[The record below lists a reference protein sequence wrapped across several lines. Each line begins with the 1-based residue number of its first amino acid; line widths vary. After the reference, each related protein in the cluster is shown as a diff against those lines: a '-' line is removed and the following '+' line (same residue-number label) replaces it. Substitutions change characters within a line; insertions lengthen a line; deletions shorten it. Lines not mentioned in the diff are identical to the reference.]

1 MTQESVNYSDAPGE
15 NGRGLT
21 IWQMTGY
28 TVLVAFKVCFS
39 HSGRSPET
47 SPKATVNHFLKS

>member
-1 MTQESVNYSDAPGE
+1 MQKQRSRERA
-15 NGRGLT
+15 RGLT